1 MIPQSSAIF
10 DITLTE
16 KAKAHLLE
24 TCRWTKFLAILTFI
38 LIGIMMTGLLAVFAT
53 GSMAAVMSNG
63 FSALGAVG
71 AFLVMTLLVVLYW
84 YPSYMLYR
92 FSVSIKSGIL
102 HNNQQ
107 MIEDGF
113 RYEKNMYRFLGI
125 LTIIIILVYL
135 VIILSAVV
143 SAL

>member
-1 MIPQSSAIF
+1 MLQQPSDIF
-10 DITLTE
+10 EITISE

-38 LIGIMMTGLLAVFAT
+38 VIGLMMAGLLAVFAM

-71 AFLVMTLLVVLYW
+71 AFLVMTLLVALYW

-107 MIEDGF
+107 MVEDGF

-125 LTIIIILVYL
+125 LTILLICVYL
-135 VIILSAVV
+135 VIILSAVI
-143 SAL
+143 STF